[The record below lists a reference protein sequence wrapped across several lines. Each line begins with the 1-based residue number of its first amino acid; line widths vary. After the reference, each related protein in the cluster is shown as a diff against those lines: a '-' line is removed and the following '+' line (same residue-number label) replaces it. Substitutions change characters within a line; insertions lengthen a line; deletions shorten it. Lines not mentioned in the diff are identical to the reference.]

1 MALKSSFVVQN
12 SINYIYVMVLGA
24 SFVNMMVSASF
35 MGDYAI
41 WLLFGLAYAIK
52 LNVIKEKNEKS
63 ENISFSNLL

>member
-1 MALKSSFVVQN
+1 MLSKVASRTRLL
-12 SINYIYVMVLGA
+12 YVMVLGA

-52 LNVIKEKNEKS
+52 VKRN
-63 ENISFSNLL
+63 